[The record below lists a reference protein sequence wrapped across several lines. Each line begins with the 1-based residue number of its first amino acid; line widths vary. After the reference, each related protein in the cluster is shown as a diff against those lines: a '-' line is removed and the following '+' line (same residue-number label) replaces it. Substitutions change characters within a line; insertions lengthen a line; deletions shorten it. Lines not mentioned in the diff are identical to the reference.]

1 MKLVFAGTPD
11 FAVPSLDALV
21 QGGHEILAVY
31 TQPDR
36 PAGRGRQAQASPVK
50 QYALAHELPIHQPE
64 SLVGEAETLRAL
76 APDAMIVV
84 AYGQILSAAILE
96 IPRHGCLNVHASLL
110 PRWRGAA
117 PIQRAIEAG
126 DAQTGVTIMQMDVGL
141 DTGPILLQRAT
152 PINKDDTG
160 GSLHDRLAQLGA
172 GALAEA
178 LDALAA
184 GSLEPRVQDEQ
195 SANYASKLKKQEGA
209 LDWTQSAELLA
220 RRVRAFNPWPVAYC
234 QWNGKRLRVLEAHA
248 EAGAQSL
255 QAGSVVEAGNTG
267 IHVATGNGILVLT
280 RLQAE
285 GGTVQDAAAFLN
297 GHALSPGET
306 LG

>member
-21 QGGHEILAVY
+21 RHGHDILAVY

-50 QYALAHELPIHQPE
+50 KYALDHELPVRQPE
-64 SLVGEAETLRAL
+64 TLVGEAEALRAL
-76 APDAMIVV
+76 APEAMIVV
-84 AYGQILSAAILE
+84 AYGQILSAGILE
-96 IPRHGCLNVHASLL
+96 IPVHGCLNVHASLL

-126 DAQTGVTIMQMDVGL
+126 DTQTGVTIMQMDVGL
-141 DTGPILLQRAT
+141 DTGPILLQRTT
-152 PINKDDTG
+152 PINNDDTG

-172 GALAEA
+172 GALVEA
-178 LDALAA
+178 LDELAA
-184 GSLEPRVQDEQ
+184 GRIEPRAQDE
-195 SANYASKLKKQEGA
+195 SLANYASKLKKQEGA
-209 LDWTQSAELLA
+209 LDWSREAGVLA

-234 QWNGKRLRVLEAHA
+234 QWQGKRLRVLEAHA
-248 EAGAQSL
+248 ESSAETREPGTVLEVGPAG
-255 QAGSVVEAGNTG
+255 VY
-267 IHVATGNGILVLT
+267 VATGAGALVLT

-285 GGTVQDAAAFLN
+285 GGTAQGAGAFLN
-297 GHALSPGET
+297 GHALSPGEV

>member
-64 SLVGEAETLRAL
+64 SLVGEAEILRAL

-141 DTGPILLQRAT
+141 DTGAILLQRAT

-172 GALAEA
+172 EALAEA
-178 LDALAA
+178 LGSLAA

-248 EAGAQSL
+248 EASAQGL
-255 QAGSVVEAGNTG
+255 QAGSVVEAGTTG

-306 LG
+306 LS